1 MYTKNDHIE
10 QIIDKLNEGQLISSE
25 ERAELNRWAALS
37 PENAARLHE
46 EEEIMAATEAAADT
60 CRIDTEAA
68 FMRFLSRIRDEQ
80 DDSGTPRR
88 RTLRWWAAAAA
99 VAVLLVITGITAYE
113 SGIGAKATYG
123 TLTASAPAG
132 STATV
137 TLPDGTTVNLNSG
150 SRITYSQGYGI
161 ADRKIRLEGQGYF
174 IVAHDDKMPMTV
186 TTGSTTVSDIGTEFD
201 LSDYADDN
209 EATVCVTEGAV
220 GIDARGDTS
229 GARTVSKGYTA
240 RLDKAT
246 GRVSIEPSPAEN
258 PYQWRTGT
266 VKLTGQ
272 SMQEIAAILSRA
284 YGATILLKGRN
295 AEGLHFNG
303 EFNLRICSLTDVL
316 EALAA
321 TNNLT
326 YTVKGSTVEIR

>member
-1 MYTKNDHIE
+1 M
-10 QIIDKLNEGQLISSE
+10 
-25 ERAELNRWAALS
+25 
-37 PENAARLHE
+37 
-46 EEEIMAATEAAADT
+46 
-60 CRIDTEAA
+60 
-68 FMRFLSRIRDEQ
+68 
-80 DDSGTPRR
+80 
-88 RTLRWWAAAAA
+88 
-99 VAVLLVITGITAYE
+99 AVLLVITGITAYE

-246 GRVSIEPSPAEN
+246 GRVSTEPSPAEN

-272 SMQEIAAILSRA
+272 SMQEIAGILSRA

-295 AEGLHFNG
+295 AEDLHFNG